1 MANDI
6 TKTLKCAIYSRVSTE
21 DQAREGTSLE
31 TQRECLV
38 KYAKE
43 RGWEIY
49 FPANNKIYEDD
60 GYSGYSIDRPA
71 LKRLLADAKLKK
83 FQAVLVY
90 KIDRFARN
98 NRILLNLIEEFSSAE
113 IGFIS
118 ATESFDTVS
127 ASGKMALSMLGTVAQ
142 FERDRII
149 ERVWPG
155 MVKGVERGNWQGARY
170 VPYGYLYAK
179 EKKLLIVVPEEAEIV
194 KMIYTMYLAEQS
206 TKQIAGYL
214 YKKGYKTRS
223 GGRFQ
228 SKLVC
233 DILKNQLYLGKIV
246 WNKSHYEKTQKTLHG
261 LKYIKNDPS
270 KVIIAQGRHEP
281 IICQED
287 FDAVQRRLEHSRKGG
302 IRKMNS
308 REYVL
313 TGVLYCA
320 KCGNRFQGCVSP
332 ATRRKDVV
340 PLMRRYY
347 RCSARQTYY
356 LKCDNGYARA
366 DVIELEVNRLLEF
379 MFADKDV
386 SEARLLKLVAGN
398 SRNYDENLEAE
409 VTGLKEKLKSNL
421 QKQERLSGIY
431 TDGLLALEAY
441 RNQIV
446 PLREEEETFRADLKR
461 LELKLVQRERSQD
474 YQKVLQ
480 AVISHL
486 EMLKGES
493 DLIAKKGL
501 LRLVF
506 KSISIDNGRIKNFE
520 LYEPFKS
527 LYFGEGIKDEQFS
540 ELFAVE
546 EDTCVST
553 LSHTDAR

>member
-6 TKTLKCAIYSRVSTE
+6 TKTLKCAVYSRVSTE

-38 KYAKE
+38 KYANDH
-43 RGWEIY
+43 GWEIY
-49 FPANNKIYEDD
+49 YPAKDKIYEDD
-60 GYSGYSIDRPA
+60 GYSGSSLDRPA

-83 FQAVLVY
+83 FQAILVY

-98 NRILLNLIEEFSSAE
+98 NRILLNLIEEFSGMD
-113 IGFIS
+113 IGFVS

-149 ERVWPG
+149 ERVFPG
-155 MVKGVERGNWQGARY
+155 MIKGVQKGNWQGSRY
-170 VPYGYLYAK
+170 VPYGYRYDK
-179 EKKLLIVVPEEAEIV
+179 EKKLLIVIPEEADIV
-194 KMIYTMYLAEQS
+194 KLIYTMYLAEQS
-206 TKQIAGYL
+206 TTQIAGYL

-233 DILKNQLYLGKIV
+233 DILKNQLYLGKLV
-246 WNKSHYEKTQKTLHG
+246 WNKSHYEKKQKTLHG

-270 KVIIAQGRHEP
+270 KVIIAQGRHER

-287 FDAVQRRLEHSRKGG
+287 FDAVQKRLEQSRKGNV
-302 IRKMNS
+302 RKMNS

-313 TGVLYCA
+313 TGILYCA

-332 ATRRKDVV
+332 ATRRKDVI
-340 PLMRRYY
+340 PAMRRYY
-347 RCSARQTYY
+347 RCCARQTYY
-356 LKCDNGYARA
+356 VKCDNGYARA
-366 DVIELEVNRLLEF
+366 EVLESEVNRLLEF
-379 MFADKDV
+379 MFSDKDV
-386 SEARLLKLVAGN
+386 SEARLLKLIAGN
-398 SRNYDENLEAE
+398 SRNHDENLETE
-409 VTGLKEKLKSNL
+409 INSMKEKLKGNL
-421 QKQERLSGIY
+421 LKQERLSGIFAE
-431 TDGLLALEAY
+431 GLLAMEAY
-441 RNQIV
+441 RNQII
-446 PLREEEETFRADLKR
+446 PLREEEETLRADLKR

-480 AVISHL
+480 AVISHI
-486 EMLKGES
+486 EMLRGES

-506 KSISIDNGRIKNFE
+506 KSITIDNGRIKNFE

-527 LYFGEGIKDEQFS
+527 LYFGEGLKDEEFS
-540 ELFAVE
+540 QLFAIE
-546 EDTCVST
+546 EDACVST
-553 LSHTDAR
+553 LSHTAAK